1 MSEPSPSS
9 PSKKLP
15 ANEVADCGDQIYAQK
30 VVGQLDPALKG
41 QVVAIDIFSEDFR
54 IGPTAAVASRELRSS
69 HPDAQVWC
77 VRIGFRSFHRI
88 GRSPRA
94 SA

>member
-1 MSEPSPSS
+1 MSAQPDKVSRD
-9 PSKKLP
+9 
-15 ANEVADCGDQIYAQK
+15 EVAERGDQIYSQK
-30 VVGQLDPALKG
+30 IAEQLGSSLTG
-41 QVVAIDIFSEDFR
+41 QVVAIDIHSEDFR
-54 IGPTAAVASRELRSS
+54 VGSTATVACRDLRAS

-77 VRIGFRSFHRI
+77 VRIGSRSFHRI

>member
-1 MSEPSPSS
+1 MPSPPNKIPSS
-9 PSKKLP
+9 
-15 ANEVADCGDQIYAQK
+15 EVADRGDQIYAQK
-30 VVGQLDPALKG
+30 IAGHLDPALVG
-41 QVVAIDIFSEDFR
+41 QVVAIDIHSEDFR
-54 IGPTAAVASRELRSS
+54 VGPTATVACRQLRAS

-77 VRIGFRSFHRI
+77 VRIGSRSFHRI

>member
-1 MSEPSPSS
+1 MMSS
-9 PSKKLP
+9 PSNKLP
-15 ANEVADCGDQIYAQK
+15 PDEVAARGDQIYATK
-30 VVGQLDPALKG
+30 VAGQLDSSLKG
-41 QVVAIDIFSEDFR
+41 QVVAIDILSEDFR
-54 IGPTAAVASRELRSS
+54 VGPTASVACRELRTVY
-69 HPDAQVWC
+69 PDAQVWC